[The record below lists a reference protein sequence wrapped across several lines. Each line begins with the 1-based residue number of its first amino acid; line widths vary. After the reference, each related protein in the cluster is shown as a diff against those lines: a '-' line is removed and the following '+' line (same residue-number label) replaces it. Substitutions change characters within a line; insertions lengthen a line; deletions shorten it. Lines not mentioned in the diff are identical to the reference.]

1 MIRMQNRNPRRIK
14 SRYGLRRR
22 LGIALACVL
31 SGATLFAQETANNPV
46 LNNNTG
52 VDINKIRIEQK
63 MGSQIPLD
71 LTFRDESGKTVAL
84 RSYFKDKPVV
94 LVMAY
99 YECPMLCTV
108 VLNELTRVMKSE
120 KRYSIG
126 KDYEVITV
134 SISPTETPELAAKKK
149 ENYVNSYQ
157 RTGGKSGWHFLVGDE
172 ANINQLADS
181 VGFNYVYDPKTKQYA
196 HSAGVMI
203 LTPEGKL
210 ARYLLGIDYTAKDL
224 RFALIE
230 SSKNKIGNPVEQVIL
245 YCYQYDPSTGR
256 YGLVIMRVVQLA
268 GILTVLSL
276 GTFIFMMVRAERHRS
291 RMLNKE

>member
-22 LGIALACVL
+22 LGIALACAL

-46 LNNNTG
+46 MNNNTG
-52 VDINKIRIEQK
+52 VDINQIRIEQK

-71 LTFRDESGKTVAL
+71 LTFRDETGETVAL
-84 RSYFKDKPVV
+84 RSYFKNKPVV

-149 ENYVNSYQ
+149 ENYAGAYQ
-157 RTGGKSGWHFLVGDE
+157 RAGGKSGWHFLVGDE
-172 ANINQLADS
+172 ANIKQLADS

-268 GILTVLSL
+268 GIFTVLSL

>member
-71 LTFRDESGKTVAL
+71 LTFRDEAGKTVAL
-84 RSYFKDKPVV
+84 RRYFKDKPVV

-157 RTGGKSGWHFLVGDE
+157 RAGGKSGWHFLVGDE
-172 ANINQLADS
+172 ADIKQLADS

>member
-1 MIRMQNRNPRRIK
+1 MQNRNPRRIK

-22 LGIALACVL
+22 LGIALACAL

-46 LNNNTG
+46 MNNNTG
-52 VDINKIRIEQK
+52 VDINQIRIEQK

-71 LTFRDESGKTVAL
+71 LTFRDETGETVAL
-84 RSYFKDKPVV
+84 RSYFKNKPVV

-149 ENYVNSYQ
+149 ENYAGAYQ
-157 RTGGKSGWHFLVGDE
+157 RAGGKSGWHFLVGDE
-172 ANINQLADS
+172 ANIKQLADS

-268 GILTVLSL
+268 GIFTVLSL